1 MYEMAYIYA
10 QRKLVRTKD
19 MGYIYY
25 EWNEISKEK

>member
-1 MYEMAYIYA
+1 MAYIYA

-19 MGYIYY
+19 MGYIHY